1 MRLKFLALLAA
12 AVLVAGCSSAPEE
25 SKSGTGTG
33 GAATGASSTTAP
45 AAAAQPAGPRPGSQE
60 ELVATVGDRVFF
72 DYDKSVVKPEGRT
85 VLNRQA
91 AWLKQYGSVA
101 VTIEG
106 HCDER
111 GTREY
116 NLALGERRANAV
128 KDYLIAQGISASR
141 IRTISYGKERPVALG
156 SNDAAYSQNRRGV
169 TMVSAPGS

>member
-12 AVLVAGCSSAPEE
+12 AVLVAGCSSAPE
-25 SKSGTGTG
+25 SQSTAGGSG
-33 GAATGASSTTAP
+33 GAAPGSSSTNTP
-45 AAAAQPAGPRPGSQE
+45 AAQPAGPRPGSQE

-91 AWLKQYGSVA
+91 AWLKQYGSVS

-116 NLALGERRANAV
+116 NLALGARRANAV

-141 IRTISYGKERPVALG
+141 IKTISYGKERPVALG
-156 SNDAAYSQNRRGV
+156 SNEAAWTQNRRGV